1 MEDSIG
7 RVRDKSEISASA
19 PGRGRAWA
27 RKEECGLSR
36 KPKGPPDLRRTRKY
50 LDLKAA
56 LEESLQVRGLS
67 GQVYTDKVQEYLD
80 FWVRRQELQ
89 ADVAQRGLTV
99 TDDRG
104 RMSENRSVTL
114 EIQVSRQMLAIFA
127 ALGFKDEAAKGS
139 PGAEDSDVL

>member
-1 MEDSIG
+1 M
-7 RVRDKSEISASA
+7 
-19 PGRGRAWA
+19 
-27 RKEECGLSR
+27 
-36 KPKGPPDLRRTRKY
+36 
-50 LDLKAA
+50 
-56 LEESLQVRGLS
+56 RGLS

>member
-1 MEDSIG
+1 M
-7 RVRDKSEISASA
+7 SASA

-50 LDLKAA
+50 LELKAA